1 MKHQEFILQK
11 AVCRYLEMQYKDVL
25 FLSDTIGNIKLTE
38 AQASRNKLIQKDGFK
53 CPDLLILEPNKFYKG
68 LFIELKIKSP
78 FKKDGITLLKNDHL
92 EAQKLSM
99 EQLTAKGYLCFFKWE
114 FDDIKELINWYMKNR

>member
-1 MKHQEFILQK
+1 MKHQEYILQK
-11 AVCRYLEMQYKDVL
+11 SVCSHLEKHYPNVL
-25 FLSDTIGNIKLTE
+25 FLSDTIGNVKLTE
-38 AQASRNKLIQKDGFK
+38 SQASRNKLIQKKDFK

-78 FKKDGITLLKNDHL
+78 YKLNGELLKNDHL

>member
-1 MKHQEFILQK
+1 MNHHEYILQK
-11 AVCRYLEMQYKDVL
+11 AVCLFLNKNYPEVL
-25 FLSDTIGNIKLTE
+25 FVSDTIGNVKLNQF
-38 AQASRNKLIQKDGFK
+38 QASRNKEIQDEDFK

-78 FKKDGITLLKNDHL
+78 FKKNGELFKNEHL
-92 EAQKLSM
+92 EAQQKSINDLIS
-99 EQLTAKGYLCFFKWE
+99 KGYCAFFKWE

>member
-1 MKHQEFILQK
+1 MKHHEYILQK
-11 AVCRYLEMQYKDVL
+11 AVCKHLEKDYKDVL

-78 FKKDGITLLKNDHL
+78 FKKDGVTLLKNDHL

-99 EQLTAKGYLCFFKWE
+99 QQLTAKGYLCFFKWE
-114 FDDIKELINWYMKNR
+114 FDDIKELIKWYMKNR

>member
-1 MKHQEFILQK
+1 MKHQEYILQK
-11 AVCRYLEMQYKDVL
+11 AVCMFLELQYPTIL
-25 FLSDTIGNIKLTE
+25 FLSDTIGNVKLTE
-38 AQASRNKLIQKDGFK
+38 SQASRNKAIQKKEFK

-78 FKKDGITLLKNDHL
+78 YKLNGELLKNEHL
-92 EAQKLSM
+92 ESQRLSM
-99 EQLTAKGYLCFFKWE
+99 EQLTSKGYLCFFKWE